1 MVAQRRTAIT
11 LPVAGGGEFTERM
24 AHPWC
29 PEDQLALVRV
39 KRGLEFQAKEQPVQ
53 RHRDRTGHRGQ
64 RRQHQA
70 AEARAEV
77 IQGMSYMPPCAQ
89 QYFCFSPHSRDMP
102 S

>member
-11 LPVAGGGEFTERM
+11 LLVAGGGEFTETV

-39 KRGLEFQAKEQPVQ
+39 KWGLEFQAKEQPVQ
-53 RHRDRTGHRGQ
+53 SHRDRTGHRGQ
-64 RRQHQA
+64 RGQHQVV
-70 AEARAEV
+70 EAGAEV
-77 IQGMSYMPPCAQ
+77 IQGMSYVPACAQ
-89 QYFCFSPHSRDMP
+89 QDFWFSPHSRDMP